1 MIITIDTIQKYR
13 PMAANIKP
21 EAINVYIRES
31 EQLDILPA
39 IGAEL
44 YRRYSQLGEI
54 DAGTDTQLQDENGN
68 RIYILDE
75 GELPTE
81 EYKLLNGGF
90 YTDQT
95 GQIRRFEGLKAAH
108 AYLAYARFVRNH
120 STQVTPFGVV
130 QKMGDNSNTA
140 SDRNIAAVSKDA
152 ERIGEAHLQ
161 DAIAYWKDW
170 HIQHGQ
176 KAQKPARRRK
186 RFTAIG
192 D

>member
-1 MIITIDTIQKYR
+1 MIINITTIQKYR

-44 YRRYSQLGEI
+44 YRRYSQLGEV
-54 DAGTDTQLQDENGN
+54 DVDVDVQLQDEKGN
-68 RIYILDE
+68 RIYILEE

-90 YTDQT
+90 YTDCT
-95 GQIRRFEGLKAAH
+95 GQVRRFEGLKAAH

-130 QKMGDNSNTA
+130 QKMGDDSNAA
-140 SDRNIAAVSKDA
+140 SDRNIAAVCKDA
-152 ERIGEAHLQ
+152 ERIGTAHLQ
-161 DAIAYWKDW
+161 EAVSYWKDW

-176 KAQKPARRRK
+176 TAQKPAPRRK

>member
-1 MIITIDTIQKYR
+1 MIINITTIQKYR

-31 EQLDILPA
+31 EHLDILPA

-44 YRRYSQLGEI
+44 YRRYSQLGEV
-54 DAGTDTQLQDENGN
+54 DVDVDVQLQDEKGN
-68 RIYILDE
+68 RIYILEE

-90 YTDQT
+90 YTDCT
-95 GQIRRFEGLKAAH
+95 GQVRRFEGLKAAH

-130 QKMGDNSNTA
+130 QKMGDDSNAA
-140 SDRNIAAVSKDA
+140 SDRNIAAVCKDA
-152 ERIGEAHLQ
+152 ERIGTAHLQ
-161 DAIAYWKDW
+161 EAVAYWKDW

-176 KAQKPARRRK
+176 TAQKPAPRRK

>member
-1 MIITIDTIQKYR
+1 MIINITTIQKYR

-44 YRRYSQLGEI
+44 YRRYSQLGEV
-54 DAGTDTQLQDENGN
+54 DVDVDVQLQDEKGN
-68 RIYILDE
+68 RIYILEE

-90 YTDQT
+90 YTDCT
-95 GQIRRFEGLKAAH
+95 GQVRRFEGLKAAH

-120 STQVTPFGVV
+120 STQVTPFGIV
-130 QKMGDNSNTA
+130 QKMGDDSNAA
-140 SDRNIAAVSKDA
+140 SDRNIAAVCKDA
-152 ERIGEAHLQ
+152 ERIGTAHLQ
-161 DAIAYWKDW
+161 EAVAYWKDW

-176 KAQKPARRRK
+176 TAQKPAPRRK

>member
-1 MIITIDTIQKYR
+1 MIINITTIQKYR

-44 YRRYSQLGEI
+44 YRRYSQLGEV
-54 DAGTDTQLQDENGN
+54 DVDVDVHLQDEKGN
-68 RIYILDE
+68 RIYILEE

-90 YTDQT
+90 YTDCT
-95 GQIRRFEGLKAAH
+95 GQVRRFEGLKAAH

-130 QKMGDNSNTA
+130 QKMGDDSNAA
-140 SDRNIAAVSKDA
+140 SDRNIAAVCKDA
-152 ERIGEAHLQ
+152 ERIGTAHLQ
-161 DAIAYWKDW
+161 EAVAYWKDW

-176 KAQKPARRRK
+176 TAQKPAPRRK

>member
-1 MIITIDTIQKYR
+1 MIINITTIQKYR
-13 PMAANIKP
+13 PIAANIKP

-44 YRRYSQLGEI
+44 YRRYSQLGEV
-54 DAGTDTQLQDENGN
+54 DVDVDVQLQDEQGN
-68 RIYILDE
+68 RIYVLEE

-90 YTDQT
+90 YTDCT
-95 GQIRRFEGLKAAH
+95 GQVRRFEGLKAAH

-130 QKMGDNSNTA
+130 QKMGDDSNAA
-140 SDRNIAAVSKDA
+140 SDRNIAAVCKDA
-152 ERIGEAHLQ
+152 ERIGTAHLQ
-161 DAIAYWKDW
+161 EAVAYWKDW

-176 KAQKPARRRK
+176 TAQKPTPRRK

>member
-1 MIITIDTIQKYR
+1 MIINIATIQKYR

-44 YRRYSQLGEI
+44 YRRYSQLGEV
-54 DAGTDTQLQDENGN
+54 DVDVDVQLQDDQGN
-68 RIYILDE
+68 RIYILEE

-90 YTDQT
+90 YTDCT
-95 GQIRRFEGLKAAH
+95 GQVRRFEGLKAAH

-130 QKMGDNSNTA
+130 QKMGDDSNAA
-140 SDRNIAAVSKDA
+140 SDRNIAAVCKDA
-152 ERIGEAHLQ
+152 ERIGTAHLQ
-161 DAIAYWKDW
+161 EAVAYWKDW

-176 KAQKPARRRK
+176 TAQKPAPRRK